1 MLPSPQI
8 LIKEELFACC
18 AFHLLF
24 LCLSNI
30 INEFSANS
38 KPWNSWRQKQW
49 KIKSNWQTWARSGKN
64 SKHDLGERSHCLQRA
79 GIALSC
85 CCSVFSYL
93 KRRSEQSPSVSAAI
107 YFWAE
112 SDTSFVRWYFSAG
125 TFLESSALETVL
137 LLNITLPCFWNHI
150 WWSNNNLWFT
160 LKTFLS
166 RVGQDTFVLQNGIER
181 VLRICGGENFPSIRF
196 PTFSIPVRASG
207 PFHCI

>member
-8 LIKEELFACC
+8 LIKEELFPCC

-64 SKHDLGERSHCLQRA
+64 SKHDLRERSHCLQRA
-79 GIALSC
+79 GTALSC

-125 TFLESSALETVL
+125 TFSWVL
-137 LLNITLPCFWNHI
+137 CFRNGCI
-150 WWSNNNLWFT
+150 VEYFFT
-160 LKTFLS
+160 LFLKS
-166 RVGQDTFVLQNGIER
+166 YLVVK
-181 VLRICGGENFPSIRF
+181 
-196 PTFSIPVRASG
+196 
-207 PFHCI
+207 